1 MDAPALPR
9 ELSVRNFGLHL
20 GEADLDEV
28 LALMRRSLSSSRW
41 VLGEATRE
49 LEAEFA
55 RWSGATHARAL
66 SNGGAA
72 LVAILQGLDVPEG
85 SLVVCPTLTAPPT
98 PHSILVAGMRVVF
111 VDSSA
116 DDLGIDPV
124 DLERVLDRHG
134 ADVRAVITV
143 HIGGFVSPRLPDVAA
158 ACARRG
164 IPLIEDCAHAHGAKL
179 DGKMVGS
186 TGVAASYS
194 FFMTKPLTSGE
205 GGMVTTERAE
215 LAAAISE
222 IMNYGKTARG
232 VHVRAGFNHRISEFN
247 AAIALWA
254 TRHADRTIGARRAIA
269 ARYDGLLAGQA
280 GLTILRVPRCEPSYY
295 KYVVRI
301 AGGRRDA
308 TRTRLRDEH
317 GIEPVGGI
325 YETLC
330 HEEPY
335 FRSIPERV
343 LGLGEPYPQATAFA
357 RDHLCLTLYPGLPA
371 GVPET
376 VTRALADVLT

>member
-1 MDAPALPR
+1 MDAPR
-9 ELSVRNFGLHL
+9 EISVKNFGLHL
-20 GEADLDEV
+20 EAADVDEV
-28 LALMRRSLSSSRW
+28 LALMRRSLESSRW
-41 VLGEATRE
+41 VLGEATRD
-49 LEAEFA
+49 LEAAFA
-55 RWSGATHARAL
+55 RWTGVSHARAL

-72 LVAILQGLDVPEG
+72 LVAILQGLGLPEG

-98 PHSILVAGMRVVF
+98 PHSILLAGMRVVF

-116 DDLGIDPV
+116 DDLGIDPD
-124 DLERVLDRHG
+124 DLERVLQRHDG
-134 ADVRAVITV
+134 DVRAVITV

-164 IPLIEDCAHAHGAKL
+164 IPLIEDCAHAHGARL

-232 VHVRAGFNHRISEFN
+232 VHVRAGFNHRISEWN
-247 AAIALWA
+247 AAVALWA
-254 TRHADRTIGARRAIA
+254 TRHADRTIGARRALA
-269 ARYDGLLAGQA
+269 RRYDELLAGQG
-280 GLTILRVPRCEPSYY
+280 GLTVVSVPRCEPSYY

-301 AGGRRDA
+301 ASGRRDA
-308 TRTRLRDEH
+308 VRARLRDEH
-317 GIEPVGGI
+317 GIEPVGGV

-343 LGLGEPYPQATAFA
+343 LGLGEPYPQATAVA
-357 RDHLCLTLYPGLPA
+357 RDHLCLTLYPGMPDD
-371 GVPET
+371 VPPT
-376 VTRALADVLT
+376 VARALAQVLAS